1 MTPAMSAT
9 KLSDRSPLF
18 QSALWALLVSCIA
31 RFWLVPLSSSFWVD
45 ELVTAFVVRNPGH
58 PSFAVAPQ
66 VPASIYYWLP
76 RIAQRLFGQ
85 SEVVY
90 RMPSVLAMGAALFLI
105 ARIAVR
111 LINPNAAWF
120 AVFACLGL
128 RGINYQADDARP
140 YALGICVA
148 SAAILFLIRWLD
160 TSHWLDAVLFI
171 VFGALLWPIHLIY
184 WPFYIVCGFYAAL
197 RILRKETSVSYGR
210 AILIF
215 GLLCAALIPTA
226 LEALFVLRGA
236 GSHVIVRLPGP
247 REFEHAVRWSL
258 VLICGGGAW
267 LLARLLHWPAPQK
280 RPDKSSLFLIAL
292 WWLCQPI
299 SLYLFSHITG
309 NSVFID
315 RYLSLAL
322 PGMALMATAAAAAS
336 VPEACWRRTSV
347 ALGIGVL
354 IMTGKWTIAS
364 PRHDNSDWR
373 AAAREE
379 NRLAV
384 SPDTPVIVLS
394 PFVEG
399 RLPAWSPDYPLP
411 GFLYSHLDYYPLK
424 GKIYLLP
431 FGRSPEDGEN
441 YAASLTRDVLSRS
454 SRFVIYGANLFWR
467 EWFESRPELRGWQS
481 KLEKFGDIEVAV
493 FDRPR

>member
-1 MTPAMSAT
+1 M
-9 KLSDRSPLF
+9 
-18 QSALWALLVSCIA
+18 
-31 RFWLVPLSSSFWVD
+31 
-45 ELVTAFVVRNPGH
+45 VTAFVVRNPGH
-58 PSFAVAPQ
+58 PSFAIAPQ

-76 RIAQRLFGQ
+76 RIAQGIFGQ
-85 SEVVY
+85 TELVY
-90 RMPSVLAMGAALFLI
+90 RMPSVAAMGAALFLI
-105 ARIAVR
+105 ARIAMR
-111 LINPNAAWF
+111 LIGAQTAWF
-120 AVFACLGL
+120 VVFACLSL

-148 SAAILFLIRWLD
+148 SAAILFMLRWLD
-160 TSHWLDAVLFI
+160 TSRWLDALLFI
-171 VFGALLWPIHLIY
+171 CFGALVWPIHLIY
-184 WPFYIVCGFYAAL
+184 WPFYIVCGLYAAL
-197 RILRKETSVSYGR
+197 RLVGKETEVSYGR
-210 AILIF
+210 AILVF
-215 GLLCAALIPTA
+215 GLLCATLIPTA
-226 LEALFVLRGA
+226 LQALFVLRGA
-236 GSHVIVRLPGP
+236 GAHVITYLPGI
-247 REFEHAVRWSL
+247 REFEHAIRWSL

-267 LLARLLHWPAPQK
+267 LLARLLHWPPPRE
-280 RPDKSSLFLIAL
+280 RPKKSSVFLIAL
-292 WWLCQPI
+292 MWLCQPV

-315 RYLSLAL
+315 RYLSLEL
-322 PGMALMATAAAAAS
+322 PGIALMATVAAAVS
-336 VPEACWRRTSV
+336 IPDNYWRRISV

-364 PRHDNSDWR
+364 PRHDSSDWR

-384 SPDTPVIVLS
+384 SPDMPVICLS

-411 GFLYSHLDYYPLK
+411 GFLYSHLDYYPVK

-467 EWFESRPELRGWQS
+467 EWFESRPELKGWQS
-481 KLEKFGDIEVAV
+481 RLEKFGDIEVAV